1 MKPLTFFL
9 VAAMFPAFVGAADLS
24 GTWISCDPK
33 APWHYTVLS
42 VDRDGSTY
50 RWLAEWGS
58 PYAASGSAARRGS
71 ALELRGCSSYRGD
84 LRDGCD
90 RDNPPVFLTLEKSD
104 LERYRK
110 VVTQAD
116 LRLARWVR
124 ATGRGKAWDS
134 LVNSCLKLVEKKQGS
149 PTR

>member
-1 MKPLTFFL
+1 MKPLFL
-9 VAAMFPAFVGAADLS
+9 VLLTATFPAFVGAADVS
-24 GTWISCDPK
+24 GTWISCDPE

-42 VDRDGSTY
+42 VDHDGGAY

-58 PYAASGSAARRGS
+58 PYAASGSAVRRGS

-84 LRDGCD
+84 LREGCD
-90 RDNPPVFLTLEKSD
+90 PDNPPVFLTLEKND

-110 VVTQAD
+110 VLTQAD
-116 LRLARWVR
+116 LQRARWVR
-124 ATGRGKAWDS
+124 ATGRGKAWEG
-134 LVNSCLKLVEKKQGS
+134 LVNSCLKLVGKNQGS